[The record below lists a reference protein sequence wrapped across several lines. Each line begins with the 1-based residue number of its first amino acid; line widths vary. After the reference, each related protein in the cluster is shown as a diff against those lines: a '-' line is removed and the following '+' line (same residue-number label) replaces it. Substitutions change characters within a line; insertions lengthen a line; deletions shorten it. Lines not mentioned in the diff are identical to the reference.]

1 MPHFICRI
9 SHAAFHMLRLGYG
22 KQAERVSDHA
32 DTKIYNDLSKL
43 IKDEKSPFFRQTLT
57 VFDEDDNLS
66 CYMGSLTKRKV
77 TDDKPVHIGVSILQW
92 SKYLF
97 IDFMY
102 FLEQHLIDGSF
113 KTAYADTDSMAL
125 ALTKTENQTG
135 TLRQRLKGMFEPIVK
150 PEMKS
155 SWDQQ
160 WENWF
165 VTTDQT
171 WDIRRPGKLKGLWN
185 FHMCK
190 LTTCVNCVI

>member
-1 MPHFICRI
+1 
-9 SHAAFHMLRLGYG
+9 MLTYFEGYG
-22 KQAERVSDHA
+22 KQAERVSDHS

-43 IKDEKSPFFRQTLT
+43 IKDEKSPFFRQTYT
-57 VFDEDDNLS
+57 VYDEDDNLS

-150 PEMKS
+150 SEMKS

-171 WDIRRPGKLKGLWN
+171 WDIRRPGKLKGLCN
-185 FHMCK
+185 FVK
-190 LTTCVNCVI
+190 LQV